1 MSNEKTVV
9 ADAVSAAFVLS
20 GDLSERVAVAAEM
33 AADASFDFSK
43 ACDSIAA
50 VLGSLKSDGL
60 LTFEAWEAV
69 RVRFESVAAIR
80 ARDNGA
86 ADPAGAA
93 NDCWN
98 RVDRRNRDIHG
109 LVKPKSAKPE
119 SVEKAQRREAEKAK
133 ALASAGG
140 RSAAELKGEIRAMYG
155 EASDESIAK
164 AKALE
169 KALKVVESAE
179 KDAVSAQMKPLI
191 AAANDQHKAVMEY
204 LKGKNDPTLLG
215 DYVVLL
221 KRTVE
226 AWESLGK

>member
-1 MSNEKTVV
+1 MSIVSDVV
-9 ADAVSAAFVLS
+9 APSFTLSAE
-20 GDLSERVAVAAEM
+20 LSERVAVAAEM

-50 VLGSLKSDGL
+50 VLGAIKADGV
-60 LTFEAWEAV
+60 LTFESWESV
-69 RVRFESVAAIR
+69 RIQFESVAAVR

-98 RVDRRNRDIHG
+98 RVDRRNREIHG

-133 ALASAGG
+133 LVAVAGG

-204 LKGKNDPTLLG
+204 LKGKNDPALLG

-221 KRTVE
+221 KET
-226 AWESLGK
+226 LGVWQSQIAAK

>member
-1 MSNEKTVV
+1 MSKVVSDVVV
-9 ADAVSAAFVLS
+9 APSFTLSA
-20 GDLSERVAVAAEM
+20 DLSERVAVAAEM

-50 VLGSLKSDGL
+50 VLGAIKADGV

-69 RVRFESVAAIR
+69 RVRFEAVAAVR
-80 ARDNGA
+80 ARENGA

-93 NDCWN
+93 NDCWG
-98 RVDRRNRDIHG
+98 RVDRRNREIHG

-119 SVEKAQRREAEKAK
+119 SVEKAAKREAEKAR

-140 RSAAELKGEIRAMYG
+140 RSAAELKSEIRAHYS
-155 EASDESIAK
+155 EASDESIAR

-169 KALKVVESAE
+169 KALKVVESVE

-191 AAANDQHKAVMEY
+191 AAANDQHKLIMEF
-204 LKGKNDPTLLG
+204 LKSRNDTEGLAN
-215 DYVVLL
+215 YVVLL
-221 KRTVE
+221 KGF
-226 AWESLGK
+226 AADLALAGK

>member
-1 MSNEKTVV
+1 MSNVPSVV
-9 ADAVSAAFVLS
+9 ADAVASVFTLSAE
-20 GDLSERVAVAAEM
+20 LSEKVAVAAEM

-50 VLGSLKSDGL
+50 VLGAIKADGV
-60 LTFEAWEAV
+60 LTFESWESV
-69 RVRFESVAAIR
+69 RIQFESVAAVR

-86 ADPAGAA
+86 VDPAGAA

-98 RVDRRNRDIHG
+98 RVDRRNREIHG

-133 ALASAGG
+133 LLASAGG
-140 RSAAELKGEIRAMYG
+140 RSASELKGEIRAMYG

-164 AKALE
+164 AKSLE
-169 KALKVVESAE
+169 KALKVVENIE
-179 KDAVSAQMKPLI
+179 KDSVSAQMKPLVN
-191 AAANDQHKAVMEY
+191 AANDQHKKVMEF
-204 LKGKNDPTLLG
+204 LKTKNDPKILG

-221 KRTVE
+221 KRTLDI
-226 AWESLGK
+226 WQTGK

>member
-69 RVRFESVAAIR
+69 RIRFEAVAAIR

-86 ADPAGAA
+86 AEPAGAA

-98 RVDRRNRDIHG
+98 RVDRRNREIHG
-109 LVKPKSAKPE
+109 LVKPKSTKPE
-119 SVEKAQRREAEKAK
+119 SVEKAAKRAAEKAK
-133 ALASAGG
+133 LVAVAGG
-140 RSAAELKGEIRAMYG
+140 RSASELKGEIRAMYG

-169 KALKVVESAE
+169 KALKVVESVE

-191 AAANDQHKAVMEY
+191 AAANDGHKAIIDFM
-204 LKGKNDPTLLG
+204 KSQNDPAMLG

-221 KRTVE
+221 KKSLD
-226 AWESLGK
+226 AWKSLSK

>member
-1 MSNEKTVV
+1 MSKIVSDVVV
-9 ADAVSAAFVLS
+9 APLFTLSA
-20 GDLSERVAVAAEM
+20 DMSERVAVAAEM

-50 VLGSLKSDGL
+50 VFASLKADGL

-69 RVRFESVAAIR
+69 RIRFEAVAEVR

-93 NDCWN
+93 NDCWG
-98 RVDRRNRDIHG
+98 RVDRRNREIHG

-119 SVEKAQRREAEKAK
+119 SVEKAVKREAEKAK

-140 RSAAELKGEIRAMYG
+140 RSASELKGEIRAMYG

-169 KALKVVESAE
+169 KALKVVESVE

-191 AAANDQHKAVMEY
+191 AAANDQHKAVMEF
-204 LKGKNDPTLLG
+204 LKNQNSPKLMG

-221 KRTVE
+221 KET
-226 AWESLGK
+226 LGCWLSQVSPK